1 MDWTSGGPAAAL
13 TTIRAVHFGATALL
27 AGALLFRAAVA
38 GPAVAT
44 STAAKV
50 LVDRQTRWIAGS
62 ALAAAMASGLVWFV
76 LATAE
81 MGSLPLRDALKFD
94 MLQMILQGTQFGSVA
109 TVRLGLALATAVA
122 LALDRAG
129 LARWLALATALALA
143 ASIAWT
149 GHSGSG
155 FGASGNVQLMADALH
170 LLAASAWIGGLV
182 PLALL
187 LSFAGKRSDPWIT
200 IASSVTQRFSML
212 GIVSVATLIAS
223 GTANAWFLVGSVKAL
238 TTTDYGRVLMLKLA
252 LFAVMVAIAAIN
264 RNVLTPRLAAP
275 TADGGTTAL
284 RALVRH
290 CVYEIVLGF
299 AVISVAGWLGTL
311 HPAAHFMN

>member
-13 TTIRAVHFGATALL
+13 IAARAVHFGATALL
-27 AGALLFRAAVA
+27 AGVLLFRAAVA

-44 STAAKV
+44 STAARV
-50 LVDRQTRWIAGS
+50 LVDRQTRWIAGG
-62 ALAAAMASGLVWFV
+62 ALVAALASGLAWFG
-76 LATAE
+76 LTAAE
-81 MGSLPLRDALKFD
+81 MGNLPLAEALKFD
-94 MLQMILQGTQFGSVA
+94 VLQMILQGTQFGSVA
-109 TVRLGLALATAVA
+109 TVRLVLALATAVT
-122 LALDRAG
+122 LALDRARS
-129 LARWLALATALALA
+129 ARRLSLVAALMFA

-170 LLAASAWIGGLV
+170 LLAAGAWIGGLV

-187 LSFAGKRSDPWIT
+187 LSFAGKQSDPWMA
-200 IASSVTQRFSML
+200 IARTVTQRFSIL
-212 GIVSVATLIAS
+212 GIVSVATLVAS

-238 TTTDYGRVLMLKLA
+238 TGTEYGRVLMIKLV
-252 LFAVMVAIAAIN
+252 LFLAMLGIAAIN

-275 TADGGTTAL
+275 SADGGKTAL
-284 RALVRH
+284 RKLIRH